1 MRLRMLIES
10 PRLKQGAQEADSNA
24 AIAAVRRL
32 VKAALQDPLN
42 QRFQLI
48 TSTTVP
54 IRPPSF
60 VHSQLLSK
68 QTSHFDN
75 LEKVTGASTPL
86 LIRDMKHRRW

>member
-1 MRLRMLIES
+1 MLIDS
-10 PRLKQGAQEADSNA
+10 PRLMQGAQEADSNA

-60 VHSQLLSK
+60 VHSQLLAK
-68 QTSHFDN
+68 HTSHFDD
-75 LEKVTGASTPL
+75 LEKVTGPSTPL
-86 LIRDMKHRRW
+86 LI